1 MHRGDEMKTLLK
13 IYGLAIVIF
22 LFVMIAMQYTDFTVR
37 EDELNSNITS
47 AMTATQ
53 IVMQEN
59 IEDKVFGTDNK
70 RKEISSNEEY
80 VEEFANNF
88 YVLVSTNT
96 DYEIEVY
103 AVDYEK
109 GLLSVGVKGT
119 FKMLNGQTKTIYSR
133 KTSIVDVIQD

>member
-1 MHRGDEMKTLLK
+1 MRTLFK
-13 IYGLAIVIF
+13 IFGLSVSILIF
-22 LFVMIAMQYTDFTVR
+22 VVIAMQYTDFSVR
-37 EDELNSNITS
+37 RDELDSMITT
-47 AMTATQ
+47 AMTSTQ

-59 IEDKVFGTDNK
+59 IEDKEFGTENR
-70 RKEISSNEEY
+70 RKTIDSNEAY

-88 YVLVSTNT
+88 YVLASTNT

-109 GLLSVGVKGT
+109 GLLSVGVKGS

-133 KTSIVDVIQD
+133 KTSIVDVIQE